1 MDVRKLC
8 MNCMCETLD
17 EAGHCL
23 SCGLDEDS
31 IKTTGRHLPM
41 RKILKGKYLIGRVLG
56 EGGFGITYIGFD
68 MDLEIR
74 VAIKEFCPREYAGR
88 EITDGTTILPY
99 DEDSTQMYEEEME
112 KYINEAK
119 RLAKFRNQDGVVS
132 VLDYFRENNTAYIVM
147 DYIDG
152 VTLKNYAKALGR
164 PMPYEQVLT
173 LIHPVI
179 KALQVIHKNGMM
191 HRDIS
196 PDNIMIT
203 HDGSRVYL
211 IDFGTARNM
220 QNGTLSVY
228 KKSFYTPLEQQS
240 EKGNQGPWTDVY
252 ALCATMYQCI
262 TGKGIPMATD
272 RVLGES
278 IVLPNKM
285 GIAVPEAV
293 ELALAMGMTLEV
305 ENRIQDM
312 EELEKELYIK
322 SEAEGREDELA
333 VNDFEEEYAE
343 GCEDESKENYEDE
356 DIIEDETNSISTTTA
371 PRTGAKR
378 DVNSKEGFKALKRWR
393 DSVNRARGAL
403 LVGNVFIA
411 WCSIGIFYNLLELSR
426 DSNLELRWENIIIF
440 GVVFAVIF
448 IAQLIS
454 AKKILS
460 FRKEIFPKVSSV
472 PGGITADYAKAQI
485 EWLKNLEK
493 KTSGGNV
500 KYKNE
505 YIVVSKNEDL
515 PGWARDYFF
524 KYIATSDNV
533 SMETENEYMQVLKK
547 LLEKA

>member
-17 EAGHCL
+17 EAGEC
-23 SCGLDEDS
+23 STCGVEEDN
-31 IKTTGRHLPM
+31 IKTSGRHLPM
-41 RKILKGKYLIGRVLG
+41 RKILKGKYLIGKVLG

-88 EITDGTTILPY
+88 EVTDGTTIMPF
-99 DEDSTQMYEEEME
+99 DEDSSKMYEEEME

-119 RLAKFRNQDGVVS
+119 RLARFRNQDGIVS

-152 VTLKNYAKALGR
+152 ITLKNYAKSLGK

-173 LIHPVI
+173 LMHPII
-179 KALQVIHKNGMM
+179 KALQVIHASGMM

-203 HDGSRVYL
+203 HDGSKVYL

-220 QNGTLSVY
+220 QNGTLSVF

-272 RVLGES
+272 RVLGER
-278 IVLPNKM
+278 IVLPSKM
-285 GIAVPEAV
+285 GIAVPFEV
-293 ELALAMGMTLEV
+293 EFALATGMTLET

-312 EELEKELYIK
+312 EKLEKELYAK
-322 SEAEGREDELA
+322 PGTATGNEVAAD
-333 VNDFEEEYAE
+333 DYEEEY
-343 GCEDESKENYEDE
+343 DE
-356 DIIEDETNSISTTTA
+356 DCEYEEEYEEEETEEETILSSTIEPKVSS
-371 PRTGAKR
+371 AKK
-378 DVNSKEGFKALKRWR
+378 DVDLKEGYEALKRWR
-393 DSVNRARGAL
+393 ESVNRARGTL
-403 LVGNVFIA
+403 LVGNVFVV
-411 WCSIGIFYNLLELSR
+411 WCSVGIFYNLLKLSWSS
-426 DSNLELRWENIIIF
+426 DLELKWDNIIIF
-440 GVVFAVIF
+440 GVVFTVVF

-454 AKKILS
+454 AKKVLS

-485 EWLKNLEK
+485 EWLKELKK

-515 PGWARDYFF
+515 PGWVNDYFY

-533 SMETENEYMQVLKK
+533 SVETENEYMRVLKK
-547 LLEKA
+547 LLAKK